1 MPLIEKCKKELDNK
15 GCAGGILMDMSKAV
29 DTIDH
34 EFLIAKLSAY
44 GLSKDAL
51 KLINSFISDAGKE

>member
-29 DTIDH
+29 DTMNH

-44 GLSKDAL
+44 GLSKDAD
-51 KLINSFISDAGKE
+51 K